1 MQAIVQG
8 RKFDFL
14 PCLAYY
20 DKHVHR
26 LLLRRGSHSE
36 DGQSGGTLA
45 GRRGLSGAQKD
56 PYAT

>member
-8 RKFDFL
+8 RKLDFL
-14 PCLAYY
+14 PCQAYY
-20 DKHVHR
+20 DRRIHR

-36 DGQSGGTLA
+36 DGRIEGTLA
-45 GRRGLSGAQKD
+45 ARRGLSGAQKD